1 MKELLLKYNPQKI
14 SLSFHGF
21 NIKVEESDKSIQ
33 LNQHANSLFTS
44 FTIDSPEF
52 EDKKGVFVFSV
63 DEKIIYVGK
72 TDDSLKKVIQRTY
85 GKIVPRKL
93 HTDGQITACK
103 LNSFLN
109 QNHDK
114 KIELWLIPC
123 ENKENSKQIKNEIIA
138 EYNPIINYNRSLK

>member
-1 MKELLLKYNPQKI
+1 MTNLLLKYNPKKI

-33 LNQHANSLFTS
+33 LNQYANSLFTS

-52 EDKKGVFVFSV
+52 EDKKGVFVFFF

-72 TDDSLKKVIQRTY
+72 TDDSLKKVIQGTY
-85 GKIVPRKL
+85 GNIVPRKL

-103 LNSFLN
+103 LSSFLN

-114 KIELWLIPC
+114 KIELWFIPC

-138 EYNPIINYNRSLK
+138 EYNPVINI

>member
-1 MKELLLKYNPQKI
+1 MTNLLLKYNPKKI
-14 SLSFHGF
+14 SLSFYGF

-33 LNQHANSLFTS
+33 LNQYANSLFTS

-72 TDDSLKKVIQRTY
+72 TDDSLKKVIQGTY

-114 KIELWLIPC
+114 KIELWFIPC

-138 EYNPIINYNRSLK
+138 EYNPIINNNRSLK

>member
-1 MKELLLKYNPQKI
+1 MTNLLLQYNPKKI

-33 LNQHANSLFTS
+33 LNQYANSLFTS

-72 TDDSLKKVIQRTY
+72 TDDSLKKVIQGTY

-114 KIELWLIPC
+114 KMELWFIPC